1 MRVLLDTCV
10 ISEIRR
16 PRGSS
21 QVKEAVAGLLPDE
34 AFLSVITIGEV
45 ANGIAGLA
53 EGPRQQALRLWLDGL
68 ERRYSGRILP
78 IDADTGR
85 LWGELTGEMR
95 RAGQALG
102 AADGLI
108 AATAH
113 RHGLIVMTRNV
124 ADFAAT
130 GVRIIDPWTTA

>member
-1 MRVLLDTCV
+1 
-10 ISEIRR
+10 
-16 PRGSS
+16 
-21 QVKEAVAGLLPDE
+21 
-34 AFLSVITIGEV
+34 
-45 ANGIAGLA
+45 
-53 EGPRQQALRLWLDGL
+53 
-68 ERRYSGRILP
+68 
-78 IDADTGR
+78 
-85 LWGELTGEMR
+85 MR